1 VVTVI
6 VALLLL
12 LSTLDDPFHGG
23 VGGLDPVAMERSLRI
38 IDEALGAVDVQ
49 VSIPCDAEGVA
60 S

>member
-1 VVTVI
+1 
-6 VALLLL
+6 
-12 LSTLDDPFHGG
+12 
-23 VGGLDPVAMERSLRI
+23 MERSLRI